1 MSDLIN
7 PYYYGV
13 RLRNWLYDRK
23 VLKVCKL
30 CVPVVSVGNLSLGG
44 SGKSSL
50 VRHIANLLPELHVCL
65 LSRGYRRSSKG
76 TLLVSSRGHVLRGW
90 QEAGD
95 EPYMLAKVLRH
106 ASVVVDEDR
115 CRGAQFALKSLKP
128 DLFILDDGF
137 QHRRM
142 ARDLD
147 ILLLRKR
154 DFSDRL
160 LPFGRLREP
169 LSSLE
174 RADLL
179 VLSYGEL
186 ESFDWQHPSKPTL
199 KMVREGWKV
208 IRTSDLRELD
218 NFRELEFTA
227 FAGLGDN
234 RQFFLT
240 LERLGIKT
248 VRRLSFPDHY
258 HYRDFILRKDQL
270 YITTMKDAV
279 KLPPTD
285 NLYYL
290 DFDLRVEG
298 LKEFLRF

>member
-1 MSDLIN
+1 
-7 PYYYGV
+7 
-13 RLRNWLYDRK
+13 
-23 VLKVCKL
+23 LK
-30 CVPVVSVGNLSLGG
+30 
-44 SGKSSL
+44 
-50 VRHIANLLPELHVCL
+50 A
-65 LSRGYRRSSKG
+65 
-76 TLLVSSRGHVLRGW
+76 
-90 QEAGD
+90 
-95 EPYMLAKVLRH
+95 
-106 ASVVVDEDR
+106 
-115 CRGAQFALKSLKP
+115 
-128 DLFILDDGF
+128 DLFILDDSF

-154 DFSDRL
+154 GFSDRL